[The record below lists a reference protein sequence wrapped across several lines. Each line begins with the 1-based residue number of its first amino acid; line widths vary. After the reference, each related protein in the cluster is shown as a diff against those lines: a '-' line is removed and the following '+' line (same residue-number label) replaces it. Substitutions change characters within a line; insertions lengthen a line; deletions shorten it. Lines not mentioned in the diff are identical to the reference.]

1 MAKRPEQTASFMIR
15 FNQKIF
21 EEKGQANVQ
30 WRGKVSH
37 VQGGDDM
44 SFSDFKEAVAFM
56 QERLAT
62 LTNEAAKEHPKEDQE
77 NILKKSFS
85 MWKNMAKEGPKVFM
99 DAIKDPRKSVDHLKE
114 QLTEFGG
121 EMMEKVPIDEW
132 RSASKSDIGDI
143 HSAIRQ
149 LSSQVQKLATKVDS
163 MQSPLEGIKTT
174 TKKPRTTAKSS
185 ATKTTKPKATTKPSA
200 KKATTKATK
209 KTPKK

>member
-37 VQGGDDM
+37 VQGGEDL

-56 QERLAT
+56 QERLAN
-62 LTNEAAKEHPKEDQE
+62 LTKEAAKEHPKEEQE
-77 NILKKSFS
+77 GILKKSLS
-85 MWKNMAKEGPKVFM
+85 MWKTMAKEGPKVFM
-99 DAIKDPRKSVDHLKE
+99 DTIKDPRKSVDHLKE

-121 EMMEKVPIDEW
+121 EMMEKVPLDEW
-132 RSASKSDIGDI
+132 RSASKSDIVDI

-149 LSSQVQKLATKVDS
+149 LSSQVQKLSSKVDA
-163 MQSPLEGIKTT
+163 MQTPSEGIKTT

-185 ATKTTKPKATTKPSA
+185 VAKTTKSKATTKPSA
-200 KKATTKATK
+200 KKTTK
-209 KTPKK
+209 KTPK